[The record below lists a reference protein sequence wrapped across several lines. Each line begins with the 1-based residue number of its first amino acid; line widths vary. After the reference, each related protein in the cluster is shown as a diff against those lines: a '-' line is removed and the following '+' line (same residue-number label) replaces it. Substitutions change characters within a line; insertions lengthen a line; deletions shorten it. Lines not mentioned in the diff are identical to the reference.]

1 MQHLLS
7 EKHRFSDWRKERW
20 SRRRQVENQQSARRN
35 GPPGKVPSWGSDE
48 RDSAGVTRGVSAIE
62 NSPWGLAAVQRQ
74 AGMEQIGSRLRRAGG
89 EGEQQRGSNLA
100 AERGRVVVSAGGF
113 VICFR
118 TERLEHIGWMRGG
131 SQ

>member
-1 MQHLLS
+1 M
-7 EKHRFSDWRKERW
+7 
-20 SRRRQVENQQSARRN
+20 ARC
-35 GPPGKVPSWGSDE
+35 
-48 RDSAGVTRGVSAIE
+48 VSAIE
-62 NSPWGLAAVQRQ
+62 NSPWGLASVQRQ

-113 VICFR
+113 MICFR
-118 TERLEHIGWMRGG
+118 TMRLEHIGWMRGG